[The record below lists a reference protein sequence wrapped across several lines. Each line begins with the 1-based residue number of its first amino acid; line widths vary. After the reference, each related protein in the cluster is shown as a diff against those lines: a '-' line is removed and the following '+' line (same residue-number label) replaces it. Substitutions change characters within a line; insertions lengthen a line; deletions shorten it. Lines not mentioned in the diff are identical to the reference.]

1 MSNRL
6 AMPDGSDIERRD
18 QAVSA
23 FILLTDAR
31 DRAVPSLRRKHL
43 DVAGRQV
50 LFDARE
56 VQNEL

>member
-1 MSNRL
+1 
-6 AMPDGSDIERRD
+6 MPDGSDIERRD